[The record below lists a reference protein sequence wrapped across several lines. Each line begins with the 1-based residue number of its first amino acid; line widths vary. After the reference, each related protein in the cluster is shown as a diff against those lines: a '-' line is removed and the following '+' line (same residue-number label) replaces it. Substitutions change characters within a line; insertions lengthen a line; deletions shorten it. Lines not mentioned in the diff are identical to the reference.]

1 MFGDDIL
8 KVVIYPIILTPG
20 KDGGFSVF
28 VPDFGVKT
36 SGKNL
41 EDSFYAARVQISLK
55 GIELLRKKESLPEPS
70 EVSSLRSEKG
80 EIVTLVD
87 VDFAAFKRIIDNKT
101 VRRNCTLPA
110 WLDEMA
116 SEAGINVSAV
126 LQTALK
132 KELNV
137 EDPVFD

>member
-1 MFGDDIL
+1 M
-8 KVVIYPIILTPG
+8 KVVIYPIILSPE
-20 KDGGFSVF
+20 KGGFSVF
-28 VPDFGVKT
+28 VPDFGIKT
-36 SGKNL
+36 SGTNL
-41 EDSFYAARVQISLK
+41 EDSFYAARVQISLM
-55 GIELLRKKESLPEPS
+55 GIELLRKKTELPPPS
-70 EVSSLRSEKG
+70 DVSSLKAGKG

-126 LQTALK
+126 LQAALK